1 MILDWV
7 AGTIIID
14 KYEKGVNVKVIVI
27 LVSIQCSSHSTSCF
41 L

>member
-27 LVSIQCSSHSTSCF
+27 SSMLISFHILFLVIC
-41 L
+41 